1 MAASMGMACEMT
13 APSYPPPLTTL
24 DFGPEPHSPVT
35 QWVKRAFTALQERE
49 PDPVENAERAAHFE
63 TWKAKAK

>member
-1 MAASMGMACEMT
+1 MT
-13 APSYPPPLTTL
+13 YPPPMRTL

-35 QWVKRAFTALQERE
+35 QWVKRVFTTLQERE
-49 PDPVENAERAAHFE
+49 PDPVEDAERAAHFE

>member
-1 MAASMGMACEMT
+1 M
-13 APSYPPPLTTL
+13 PYPPPITTL

-35 QWVKRAFTALQERE
+35 QWVKRCYENLRDRE
-49 PDPVENAERAAHFE
+49 PDPVEDQERAAHFE

>member
-1 MAASMGMACEMT
+1 MSRQKEQ
-13 APSYPPPLTTL
+13 AP

-35 QWVKRAFTALQERE
+35 QWAKRVFTTLQERE
-49 PDPVENAERAAHFE
+49 PDPVEDQERAAHFE

>member
-1 MAASMGMACEMT
+1 MT
-13 APSYPPPLTTL
+13 YPPPLTTL

-35 QWVKRAFTALQERE
+35 QWVKVRYEDLRTRPF
-49 PDPVENAERAAHFE
+49 DPVEAAERAAVFE